1 MNNNRALACDIA
13 ANGRVLKSG
22 KSPSEVSPRVVPL
35 LFFDPLCPRPY
46 SEASLREAGLA
57 GTEASTVRIA
67 EALDALVAQHNRTQA
82 EGRYRSAGAIAHL
95 RHVVVLRD
103 PRALPVAAG
112 LFPGARLTLWVHD
125 RIEPGSSRARW
136 FARAAGALRR
146 LEPDIVCVSDYQR
159 ERVAATLARLPG
171 CERLTVRRI
180 YNPVDDAIVPDGTP
194 VDPRKLVFLSSPNK
208 GLRFALDA
216 FRALRRRMPDLRLCV
231 ANPGYKSFAT
241 SGIAGV
247 EWLGSLPHARVLAE
261 ARAALCTFSP
271 NFVIPETFGLVF
283 AESHAVGTP
292 VLTHDCGAAAE
303 VLGDSRE
310 LLPVTLAQRAYEAPL
325 HRLEPRWRSAAARL
339 ADRLGL
345 FDRYIERIGSW
356 RAGARPQVGPDPRF
370 RLSVVAG
377 EWRRLLAA

>member
-1 MNNNRALACDIA
+1 MA
-13 ANGRVLKSG
+13 
-22 KSPSEVSPRVVPL
+22 PL

-46 SEASLREAGLA
+46 GEESLRAGGLA

-67 EALDALVAQHNRTQA
+67 EALDAWVAQHNRTEVQ
-82 EGRYRSAGAIAHL
+82 GRYRPPGAVAHV

-103 PRALPVAAG
+103 PRALEGAAR

-136 FARAAGALRR
+136 FERAEKQLR
-146 LEPDIVCVSDYQR
+146 LLQPDVVCVSDYQR
-159 ERVAATLARLPG
+159 ERVAATLAGLPG
-171 CERLTVRRI
+171 CEHLVVRRI

-194 VDPRKLVFLSSPNK
+194 VDAGKLVFFSSPNK

-216 FRALRRRMPDLRLCV
+216 FAALRRRMPDLRLRV
-231 ANPGYKSFAT
+231 GNPGYKSFDAAAT
-241 SGIAGV
+241 AGV

-261 ARAALCTFSP
+261 ARSALCTFSP

-292 VLTHDCGAAAE
+292 VLTFDCGAARE
-303 VLGDSRE
+303 VLGDPE
-310 LLPVTLAQRAYEAPL
+310 QLLPVTWAQRAYEAPL
-325 HRLEPRWRSAAARL
+325 HRLGPGARALPARL

-345 FDRYIERIGSW
+345 FDRFIERIGRW
-356 RAGARPQVGPDPRF
+356 RDGARPRVGPDARF
-370 RLSVVAG
+370 RLAAVAG
-377 EWRRLLAA
+377 EWRGYLAACGSL

>member
-1 MNNNRALACDIA
+1 MA
-13 ANGRVLKSG
+13 
-22 KSPSEVSPRVVPL
+22 PL

-46 SEASLREAGLA
+46 GEESLREGGLA

-67 EALDALVAQHNRTQA
+67 EALDAWVAQHNRTEV
-82 EGRYRSAGAIAHL
+82 EGRYRPPSAVAHV

-103 PRALPVAAG
+103 PRALEGAAR
-112 LFPGARLTLWVHD
+112 LFPGARFTLWVHD

-136 FARAAGALRR
+136 FARAVPELRR
-146 LEPDIVCVSDYQR
+146 LQPDIVCVSDYQR
-159 ERVAATLARLPG
+159 ARVAATLAGIPG
-171 CERLTVRRI
+171 CERLAVRRI
-180 YNPVDDAIVPDGTP
+180 YNPVDDAVVPDGTP
-194 VDPRKLVFLSSPNK
+194 VDPTKLLFLSSPNK

-231 ANPGYKSFAT
+231 GNPGYKSLA
-241 SGIAGV
+241 AAAAPGV
-247 EWLGSLPHARVLAE
+247 EWLGSLPHARVLTE

-292 VLTHDCGAAAE
+292 VLTYDCGAARE
-303 VLGDSRE
+303 VLGDVQE
-310 LLPVTLAQRAYEAPL
+310 LLPVTWAQRAYEAPL
-325 HRLEPRWRSAAARL
+325 HRLAPRWRAACALL

-345 FDRYIERIGSW
+345 FDRCIERIGAW
-356 RAGARPQVGPDPRF
+356 REGGRPRVGPDPRF

-377 EWRRLLAA
+377 EWRSHLGA

>member
-1 MNNNRALACDIA
+1 MNNSRALPCDIA
-13 ANGRVLKSG
+13 ANGRVVRSG
-22 KSPSEVSPRVVPL
+22 KSPGKCRARVVPL

-46 SEASLREAGLA
+46 SDASLRDSGLA

-67 EALDALVAQHNRTQA
+67 GALDAWVAQHNRTQP
-82 EGRYRSAGAIAHL
+82 EGRYRPPQPIAAV
-95 RHVVVLRD
+95 RQVVVLRD
-103 PRALPVAAG
+103 PRALETAAR
-112 LFPGARLTLWVHD
+112 LWPGARLTLWVHD
-125 RIEPGSSRARW
+125 RIEPGSSRGRW
-136 FARAAGALRR
+136 FARAAPMLRR
-146 LEPDIVCVSDYQR
+146 LAPEVVCVSDYQR
-159 ERVAATLARLPG
+159 QRVGATLARLPG
-171 CERLTVRRI
+171 CERLTLRRI
-180 YNPVDDAIVPDGTP
+180 YNPVDDGIVPDGTP
-194 VDPRKLVFLSSPNK
+194 VDPGKLVFLSSPNK

-216 FRALRRRMPDLRLCV
+216 FLALRRRMPDLRLCV
-231 ANPGYKSFAT
+231 ANPGYKSFAA
-241 SGIAGV
+241 GAIAGV

-303 VLGDSRE
+303 VLGDARE
-310 LLPVTLAQRAYEAPL
+310 LLAVTTAQRAYEAPL
-325 HRLEPRWRSAAARL
+325 HRLAPRWRGPAARL

-345 FDRYIERIGSW
+345 FDRYLERIASW
-356 RAGARPQVGPDPRF
+356 RAGGRPQVGPDPRF